1 MKIEIVENI
10 KERMKT
16 DNKYVNDVIKGK
28 PINKKRAEKKL
39 IMTPEVFSKIFS
51 PERIKLM
58 LKIKRNNIKN
68 IYQLAKELNR
78 KYEAVYRD
86 IKLLEGFGVIKLKE
100 KDKKKIPI
108 MDEAITIPQFAA
120 GWFW

>member
-1 MKIEIVENI
+1 
-10 KERMKT
+10 
-16 DNKYVNDVIKGK
+16 
-28 PINKKRAEKKL
+28 
-39 IMTPEVFSKIFS
+39 MTPEVFAKIFS

-68 IYQLAKELNR
+68 IYQLAKELER

-86 IKLLEGFGVIKLKE
+86 IKLLEGFGIIKLKE
-100 KDKKKIPI
+100 KDKKKIPF

-120 GWFW
+120 G